1 MIDLLKK
8 VLPDTVEVEGETF
21 KLQTDFQYWLR
32 FGLMLRNKE
41 LKFVDDANF
50 LYKGKLIHSYPNP
63 LTFIP
68 GELPSDKEKGIQALI
83 DFYQPKKE
91 IPRATKNQSSQILVD
106 FEIDADII
114 YASFYEQYRI
124 DLLDPGLHLHWY
136 KFNALFDSLHDTK
149 INEIMSYRAYDATSH
164 YDYNKQMQDLQQAWE
179 IIPPL
184 TEEEQRALDEFDS
197 LLK

>member
-1 MIDLLKK
+1 MIDLIKK

-21 KLQTDFQYWLR
+21 QVQTDFQYWLR

-50 LYKGKLIHSYPNP
+50 LYKGKIVHSYPNP
-63 LTFIP
+63 LTLIP
-68 GELPSDKEKGIQALI
+68 EELPSDKEKGIQALI

-91 IPRATKNQSSQILVD
+91 IPRATKNQSSRILVD

-164 YDYNKQMQDLQQAWE
+164 YDYKKQMQELQQAWE

-184 TEEEQRALDEFDS
+184 TEEEQTALDEFDS